1 MTDPLPSFRGPTV
14 TEFLEY
20 LTPSSLNALPTNT
33 STLSVFMLPSGGI
46 LDDTMITRH
55 SPLSFY
61 IVTNAGRREEDLAY
75 FVKYLKEWNAKHDP
89 EDGVQHE
96 ILEGWGL
103 VALQGPK
110 AAEYLQGFIDGPKEA
125 TLIGDLKELT
135 FGRVGWA
142 TINGKKVHI
151 ARGGYTGEDGFE
163 VRTCFLDLS
172 LVLCSKSLISRS
184 LCDQVIPS
192 NLPSTCTSSR
202 CNSLVLL
209 LAIRCVWRLVCA
221 SMGTT
226 LTKVYHPLK
235 LG

>member
-1 MTDPLPSFRGPTV
+1 MFEVVSSEMTPLLEFESLSTVTDPLTSFRGPTV

-20 LTPSSLNALPTNT
+20 LTPSSLSGLPNNS

-55 SPLSFY
+55 SSDTFY

-75 FVKYLKEWNAKHDP
+75 FVEHLKEWNARHGFDN
-89 EDGVQHE
+89 GVQHE

-110 AAEYLQGFIDGPKEA
+110 AAEYLQGFIDDPKEPEL
-125 TLIGDLKELT
+125 TSDLKELT

-142 TINGKKVHI
+142 KINGKKVHI

-163 VRTCFLDLS
+163 VRTCCNF
-172 LVLCSKSLISRS
+172 
-184 LCDQVIPS
+184 P
-192 NLPSTCTSSR
+192 LPC
-202 CNSLVLL
+202 
-209 LAIRCVWRLVCA
+209 
-221 SMGTT
+221 
-226 LTKVYHPLK
+226 
-235 LG
+235 